1 MIDVALRAWTT
12 GKLLDAMSSLGDAL
26 LETRRQ
32 PHLAEAIAQRAMMPL
47 ATAARK
53 RPS

>member
-1 MIDVALRAWTT
+1 MGAL
-12 GKLLDAMSSLGDAL
+12 SDAL

-32 PHLAEAIAQRAMMPL
+32 PQLADAIAQRALMTL

-53 RPS
+53 RAA